1 MSLVSTARLLGNLLL
16 VRLKHGHPRHYGR
29 HWQNYWSSIQTTG
42 QDGQVLWDN
51 VAEKA
56 AAEDLGRFQ
65 RHLDPA
71 LPILDFGCGN
81 GRQSRFLARH
91 FQQVVGVDVSAAA
104 VELARRETVEE
115 KNVDFHV
122 LDGTRPEQAEA
133 LHRRYGDMNVYM
145 RAVLHVIR
153 RADRPRFVQ
162 SLETLL
168 GARGTLYQI
177 ELSHTALAYFRTV
190 QADTHLGIPKLV
202 WDVIRHGPSSV
213 GFSLSERGKCFP
225 DQRWQVLE
233 SSSEVIITTRPLAD
247 GQEGKVPANFLVLR
261 PRQVRDGR
269 ADPAAMGSA
278 GQAA

>member
-1 MSLVSTARLLGNLLL
+1 MGLVSTARLLGNLILI
-16 VRLKHGHPRHYGR
+16 RLKHGHPRHYDR
-29 HWQNYWSSIQTTG
+29 HWQNYWSSIEKTG

-65 RHLDPA
+65 RYLDPS

-91 FQQVVGVDVSAAA
+91 FQQVVGVDVSSAA

-115 KNVDFHV
+115 KNVAYHV
-122 LDGTRPEQAEA
+122 LDGTKPGQAEA
-133 LHRRYGDMNVYM
+133 LHRQYGDMNIYM

-168 GARGTLYQI
+168 GERGSLYQI

-190 QADTHLGIPKLV
+190 PADTKFGIPKLV

-213 GFSLSERGKCFP
+213 GFGLSERKKCFP

-233 SSSEVIITTRPLAD
+233 SSSEVSITTRPLAD
-247 GQEGKVPANFLVLR
+247 GKEGQVPANFLILR
-261 PRQVRDGR
+261 PRREPGER
-269 ADPAAMGSA
+269 PAPAPA
-278 GQAA
+278 RRPGQAA